1 MANDA
6 PVGVLDL
13 RSVFGVEARIVTSAA
28 STAGEYVEMDCTVW
42 PGSGT
47 MVHYH
52 PGQVEVYDVREGTL
66 EVLRDGGWRPIPAG
80 ESMTI
85 PAGAVHAFR
94 NRTGEPV
101 RFLNR
106 HTPALGFEDH
116 LVTLHRLASAG
127 KVRGTSDLRSLIH
140 MSMSAVEHRPDV
152 PVKPPFWLIRL
163 LAFMGRRLG
172 YSIRE

>member
-1 MANDA
+1 MSDDA
-6 PVGVLDL
+6 PVRVLDL
-13 RSVFGVEARIVTSAA
+13 RAVFGVEARIVAEEAA
-28 STAGEYVEMDCTVW
+28 TGGEYVEMDCTVS

-52 PGQVEVYDVREGTL
+52 PGQVEVYQVLEGTL
-66 EVLRDGGWRPIPAG
+66 EVLRDERWRDLPAG

-94 NRTGEPV
+94 NGSGEPV

-116 LVTLHRLASAG
+116 MVTLDRLARAG
-127 KVRGTSDLRSLIH
+127 KVRGTSDMRSLIH

-152 PVKPPFWLIRL
+152 PVKPPFWVIRL
-163 LAFMGRRLG
+163 LAFIGRRLG